1 MDAKWPLWGWFK
13 ELHNFENHVPASFV
27 KGGLLLTAVTLV
39 QEPVWFVVSQLLCRD
54 AAINPSISFALPSS
68 LLSLNFH
75 LCLCHSLSAVH
86 HSFQSN
92 HHLILFLLKTEHY
105 FNDYF
110 LNRETCYYRP
120 QSLTVCEPLHFGP
133 SARSWII
140 A

>member
-39 QEPVWFVVSQLLCRD
+39 PGACLVRGKSATLQRCCHQPLHF
-54 AAINPSISFALPSS
+54 FALPSS

>member
-1 MDAKWPLWGWFK
+1 MSLPLCKRWATCDRCYTCAG
-13 ELHNFENHVPASFV
+13 AC
-27 KGGLLLTAVTLV
+27 LLRGKSATV
-39 QEPVWFVVSQLLCRD
+39 QRD
-54 AAINPSISFALPSS
+54 AAINPSVSFALPPS

-75 LCLCHSLSAVH
+75 LCLCRSLSAVH

-92 HHLILFLLKTEHY
+92 HHLTLFLLKTEHY

-120 QSLTVCEPLHFGP
+120 QSLTVCEPLQFGP